1 MSLDPSQHLS
11 TLSRGLEV
19 LTHINIVGAVTIGEL
34 ARTLG
39 LSRGTSHRILETL
52 AADGYLL
59 LDQDSR
65 RYTLTPQVQRLSAG
79 YQEES
84 AVARVTQPLLLE
96 FSRKFGW
103 PFSFAVPVGVNMAI
117 RVTSEYHSPLSL
129 VRVPAGYTYPILQAS
144 AGIAFLA
151 YCTPELQAH
160 IMAAIKDSADPR
172 QSLIHDQ
179 RGLSAI
185 LKQTLA
191 DGFCALDN
199 PAIPE
204 GGIGAPI
211 MIDGRPIGGLLM
223 RFIKSAVPAH
233 KISTDL
239 GPLVVRLAE
248 QVSAACAAAGIGQTR
263 N

>member
-19 LTHINIVGAVTIGEL
+19 LTHINSVGAVTIGEL
-34 ARTLG
+34 AKTLG

-52 AADGYLL
+52 AADGYLS
-59 LDQDSR
+59 LDTDSR

-79 YQEES
+79 YQEED

-96 FSRKFGW
+96 FSRKYGW
-103 PFSFAVPVGVNMAI
+103 PFSFAVPIGTNMTI

-151 YCTPELQAH
+151 FCAPVLQAH
-160 IMAAIKDSADPR
+160 ILSVIKDSADPR
-172 QSLIHDQ
+172 QSLIHDS

-185 LKQTLA
+185 LNRTRI
-191 DGFCALDN
+191 DGFCALDT
-199 PAIPE
+199 PASPE

-211 MIDGRPIGGLLM
+211 MIDGHPIGGLLM

-239 GPLVVRLAE
+239 GPLVVRLAR
-248 QVSAACAAAGIGQTR
+248 QVSTACAESGIGQAK